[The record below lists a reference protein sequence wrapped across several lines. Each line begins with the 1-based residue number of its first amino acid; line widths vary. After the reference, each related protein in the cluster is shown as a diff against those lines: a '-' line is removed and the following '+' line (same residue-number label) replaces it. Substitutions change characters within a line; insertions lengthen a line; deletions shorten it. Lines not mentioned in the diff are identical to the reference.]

1 MKTNKKTLIIR
12 IAVILI
18 LIVICAV
25 MFVIGRG
32 HTIYVDNKTIE
43 YNGQEI
49 GSKSEVD
56 VYFNDE
62 LVTELYKGERTSFKI
77 LGQTLKFKIS
87 VKERQ
92 NSMTMDEYEIEYKIP
107 YNMDG
112 ILFSVPAWLNELPE
126 DQIMTEFVVE
136 EVVDDSEI
144 DLTEDMDITSVE

>member
-112 ILFSVPAWLNELPE
+112 IILNLPALIEGASEEEYLS
-126 DQIMTEFVVE
+126 EFVSTIVIA
-136 EVVDDSEI
+136 DDEPTTSE
-144 DLTEDMDITSVE
+144 DDMGAISE